1 MQGCRKIYARTMLEP
16 WIQNVTSKLRPMI
29 LFINSRTHCGGRS
42 IAKQDLLVIYG
53 LDLACQMSIVISGF
67 RV

>member
-1 MQGCRKIYARTMLEP
+1 
-16 WIQNVTSKLRPMI
+16 MI